1 MRTLSQIFSYTKKY
15 WLLFSAACIFMILG
29 VATNIGWPK
38 IQQYVIDNCLI
49 KGEFDLLWVYSAMLI
64 GIFLLKGIFQF
75 CQNYCVEMVSQLS
88 VYDVR
93 NKLFDH
99 IQRLSFTYHDEA
111 ETGQLI
117 SRSTGDVQALRQL
130 FGPGVVNIFVNSLMS
145 IAVLIMCF
153 SMNWQL
159 SVLSLSVMPI
169 LAITV
174 FKYSRKIGPMYTK
187 VQDQMGDMTSAIG
200 QNIMGI
206 RVIKAFVREEEQVSK
221 FNKLA
226 WQLYD
231 RILNATK
238 VSAFYGPFMD
248 FLAILS
254 TVLVLWFG
262 GYQVIKNNMSMGEL
276 ITFNTYLGMLIGP
289 VRMMSFIVAVVQN
302 AIASAE
308 RVFEILRTRPE
319 KIADGK
325 KLMKECNGKV
335 DFKNVNLTYKDGTT
349 ALSNINLEVKSGEM
363 VGIIGPTG
371 CGKTSLVN
379 LIPRFYDA
387 SQGEVLIDGINVK
400 DFKIETLRKHVGIV
414 SQETFLFGDTIY
426 ANISYPKSM
435 MPIEIVVEAAKAANI
450 HDHIM
455 SLPEGYNT
463 LLGERG
469 VNLSGGQKQRIAIA
483 RALLMNPGILILDDS
498 TSAVDT
504 HTEALIQDAI
514 NNVAKERTTFMI
526 AQRVSAISG
535 ADKIVVID
543 KGRIVET
550 GNHNELIAKEGLYFD
565 IYNSQ
570 LLEDS
575 QKDNFVE

>member
-15 WLLFSAACIFMILG
+15 WLLFSTACIFMILG
-29 VATNIGWPK
+29 VATNIVWPK
-38 IQQYVIDNCLI
+38 IQQYVIDNCLVN
-49 KGEFDLLWVYSAMLI
+49 KEFDRLWVYSAILI

-88 VYDVR
+88 VYDIR

-117 SRSTGDVQALRQL
+117 SRSTADVEALRQL
-130 FGPGVVNIFVNSLMS
+130 FGPGVVNIFVNFLMA
-145 IAVLIMCF
+145 IAILIMCF

-159 SVLSLSVMPI
+159 SILSLSVMPI

-187 VQDQMGDMTSAIG
+187 VQDQLGEMTSAIG

-206 RVIKAFVREEEQVSK
+206 RVIKAFVREEEQTNK

-226 WQLYD
+226 WKLYD
-231 RILNATK
+231 RVLNATK
-238 VSAFYGPFMD
+238 VSAFYGPLMD

-262 GYQVIKNNMSMGEL
+262 GYQVIKNNMSIGEL
-276 ITFNTYLGMLIGP
+276 TTFNIYLGMLIGP

-325 KLMKECNGKV
+325 KPMKECNGKV

-379 LIPRFYDA
+379 LIPRFYDT
-387 SQGEVLIDGINVK
+387 SQGEVLIDDINVK

-543 KGRIVET
+543 KGRIVEI